1 VEPFQRGRLSGMPCC
16 PCLEEVREGAYVVEV
31 GVGMLGEASGEDV
44 DERRVYAGRL
54 GMCDGLEPRELGGRR
69 ATAAGD
75 RLRSWDLE
83 AVTTMELAGEVPGVL
98 PLEMSR
104 ELSEVM
110 ESRSA

>member
-1 VEPFQRGRLSGMPCC
+1 MLYC
-16 PCLEEVREGAYVVEV
+16 PCLEEVRDVVEV
-31 GVGMLGEASGEDV
+31 GVGMLGETRGEDV
-44 DERRVYAGRL
+44 VERRVYAERL
-54 GMCDGLEPRELGGRR
+54 GMCDGLEPWELGGRR

-75 RLRSWDLE
+75 RLRFWGLE
-83 AVTTMELAGEVPGVL
+83 DVVVTTMELAGEVPGVL